1 MTTKVLLTT
10 TSYQDTPG
18 THHELL
24 NSQGWQ
30 VETARGPLNEA
41 QMLEM
46 VGDFDGFICGD
57 DQITARVIDK
67 ALPRLKWI
75 SKYGIGLDKIDK
87 QYATS
92 KEIPIGFCPGV
103 NHTTVA
109 EHTFGLLIS
118 LTKKIAEVSRETAS
132 GRWTR
137 VTGTEIYGKTIG
149 VVGLGRIGK
158 EIVKRANAFGM
169 KVLGYDVFWDEQFA
183 SLNQVQRREDL
194 HELLAQADIVSLNCS
209 LNEETNDLINRKSI
223 AKMKPGVLI
232 LNCARGEVVNSAD
245 MVEALESGQVGGYGA
260 DVLDV
265 EPPPPD
271 HPLMSAPNT
280 VITSHI
286 GSRTFESVQR
296 QAVMATQNAIHFAA
310 GQAPLA
316 QANKIGA
323 QSDPAQPKKSDSVC
337 FVVPNSQHNELVT
350 AAFLHRG
357 YSESEAGEA
366 TQISE
371 LASIHGI
378 RTHNAIKALHLDHL
392 FGSGT
397 GGCVPSAEVAKIES
411 RFKAS
416 EIWDAQ
422 RKLGQS
428 VAMQAMQRAM
438 KLADEYGIGQVSVD
452 NAFHY
457 LWGGGYV
464 MDAASKGYI
473 AYTNCTSTLAEVVP
487 FMGKRPTL
495 GTNPH
500 SWGFPTTDAIGFPIV
515 IDWATSTVAMGRV
528 QQLKR
533 EGKPLPPNA
542 AVDADGNPTT
552 DPNAAVSLLPFGAH
566 KGYGLCLIN
575 ELMGALIGSSLPT
588 LRGREVQD
596 GEKSSAAFY
605 FQVIHPDALGS
616 GLFAKGREQK
626 ENLKVVLDDI
636 LSGPNSNCLWPGQIE
651 AEAAALTNAANGL
664 LFSAA
669 EINSFNEIA
678 SECGHTEWD
687 LESLQQF
694 DTNTKKRVS

>member
-18 THHELL
+18 KHHDLL
-24 NSQGWQ
+24 DAQGWE
-30 VETARGPLNEA
+30 VEKARGPLNEE
-41 QMLEM
+41 QMLEL

-57 DQITARVIDK
+57 DQITARVIDQ

-87 QYATS
+87 DYATS
-92 KEIPIGFCPGV
+92 KGIPLGFCPGV

-109 EHTFGLLIS
+109 EHMFGLLIS
-118 LTKKIAEVSRETAS
+118 LTKKISEVSRETAN

-137 VTGTEIYGKTIG
+137 ITGNEIYGKTLGI
-149 VVGLGRIGK
+149 VGLGRIGK
-158 EIVKRANAFGM
+158 EIAKRANAFGM
-169 KVLGYDVFWDEQFA
+169 KLRAYDVFWDNQFA
-183 SLNQVQRREDL
+183 ESENVERCGTLDDL
-194 HELLAQADIVSLNCS
+194 LSTVDIVSLNCS
-209 LNEETNDLINRKSI
+209 LNEETNNLINQDSI
-223 AKMKPGVLI
+223 QRMKKGVLI
-232 LNCARGEVVNSAD
+232 VNCARGEIVNSRD
-245 MVEALESGQVGGYGA
+245 MQQALQSGQVGGYAA
-260 DVLDV
+260 DVLDI
-265 EPPPPD
+265 EPPPAD
-271 HPLMSAPNT
+271 HPLISAANT

-296 QAVMATQNAIHFAA
+296 QAVMATQNAIHFVA
-310 GQAPLA
+310 GEPPLA
-316 QANKIGA
+316 QANLLEPVKTKAEQGRAPI
-323 QSDPAQPKKSDSVC
+323 
-337 FVVPNSQHNELVT
+337 FYVVPNAQHNALVR
-350 AAFLHRG
+350 AAFLNRG
-357 YSESEAGEA
+357 YSESEADEA
-366 TQISE
+366 TLISE
-371 LASIHGI
+371 LAATHGI

-397 GGCVPSAEVAKIES
+397 GGCVPNAQVNKIES
-411 RFKAS
+411 QFKAS

-428 VAMQAMQRAM
+428 VAMQAMKRAM
-438 KLADEYGIGQVSVD
+438 ELADEFGIGQVSVD

-473 AYTNCTSTLAEVVP
+473 AYTNCTSALAEVVP
-487 FMGKRPTL
+487 FRGKRPTL

-533 EGKPLPPNA
+533 EGRPLPPNA

-552 DPNAAVSLLPFGAH
+552 DPEAAVSLLPFGAH

-575 ELMGALIGSSLPT
+575 ELMAALIGSSLPT
-588 LRGREVQD
+588 LRGRKTTD

-616 GLFAKGREQK
+616 GLFAEGRDQK
-626 ENLKVVLDDI
+626 SNLKAVLDDI
-636 LSGPNSNCLWPGQIE
+636 LSGPNSDCLWPGQIE
-651 AEAAALTNAANGL
+651 AEAAAQTRAAGGL
-664 LFSAA
+664 LFSKA
-669 EINSFNEIA
+669 EINSFNDIA
-678 SECGHTEWD
+678 NECGQAPWD
-687 LESLQQF
+687 LETLQQF
-694 DTNTKKRVS
+694 EVQTKK